1 MKMSLSI
8 MISKVNKLEIL
19 TLKKSNKEVCST
31 NFLTWIKIEFE
42 IDRA

>member
-8 MISKVNKLEIL
+8 MISKVNKLEIS
-19 TLKKSNKEVCST
+19 TLKNLTRKCST

-42 IDRA
+42 IDRG